1 MKPFEERLERLE
13 EIAEKLR
20 DGTIPIDQAS
30 SLFEEGLTLARSL
43 EGELQKLERRI
54 QILVNKPESPEDTE
68 PPVLELF
75 PELRP
80 HGTDHSGENVSGTGP
95 SKEHKEP

>member
-1 MKPFEERLERLE
+1 MKTFEKRLERLE

-20 DGTIPIDQAS
+20 DGTTPIDQAS
-30 SLFEEGLTLARSL
+30 TLFEEGLTLARSL

-54 QILVNKPESPEDTE
+54 QVLVNKPESSDDPQ

-75 PELRP
+75 PELEARAARDREEP
-80 HGTDHSGENVSGTGP
+80 GES
-95 SKEHKEP
+95 